1 MLGTSLIIAIIL
13 VADLWSRCSKNNGL
27 NVVVVYGITAPNHG
41 TGQWPNLFG
50 RRNNLFWLIAGIA
63 LHPIQYVGEK
73 LSGQTTALHVIARK
87 R

>member
-1 MLGTSLIIAIIL
+1 MA
-13 VADLWSRCSKNNGL
+13 
-27 NVVVVYGITAPNHG
+27 
-41 TGQWPNLFG
+41 NLFG